1 VDDQADRVGPG
12 TTVYTVGHGARSED
26 EFLAVLGQ
34 AGIELLVDVRRY
46 PGSKRHPH
54 FAREALAARLPAH
67 GIDYQWWGSSM
78 GGRRKPEE
86 SSLRRHGAWE
96 NEAFRAYAAHMDGP
110 EFRTALRRLMDAAV
124 GRPTAI
130 MCAETLWWRCH
141 RRLIA
146 DALVAEGMPVLH
158 LGLGE
163 PRPHRLS
170 EIARVDE
177 DGLLAY
183 DGHPED

>member
-1 VDDQADRVGPG
+1 MHP
-12 TTVYTVGHGARSED
+12 VYTVGHGARSEE
-26 EFLAVLGQ
+26 EFLTVLAQ

-54 FAREALAARLPAH
+54 FGRGALGAFLTGH

-78 GGRRKPEE
+78 GGRRKAEQA
-86 SSLRRHGAWE
+86 SLRRHGAWE

-110 EFRTALRRLMDAAV
+110 EFREALRRLMDAAV
-124 GRPTAI
+124 DRPTVI

-146 DALVAEGMPVLH
+146 DALVAEEMQVLH
-158 LGLGE
+158 LGMGE
-163 PRPHRLS
+163 PRPHRFS
-170 EIARVDE
+170 GIARVDE
-177 DGLLAY
+177 QGLLAY
-183 DGHPED
+183 DGTAEN